1 MTISLV
7 ELQELGHVS
16 GLDGLGVCAAD
27 PFETTR
33 VGISDRIEAGHAGKL
48 KFTYSD
54 PVRSTDVR
62 LTFPWARR
70 LVVGIRSYLPDAGS
84 PGPADG
90 ATGRVARFSVD
101 DYYEPL
107 RSSLTGVAQ
116 RLQAEG
122 YRAEILIDDNRLVD
136 RAAAVRAGVGWWGK
150 NTMVLNPKHGP
161 WLLIGSVVT
170 DAPLEISEPMRRDC
184 GTCSACL
191 PACPTGALVAPG
203 VLDAARC
210 LAHWAQVPGVFP
222 VEFRKP
228 MGDRIYGCDDCL
240 EACPPGNQ
248 LLTISNERR
257 GRSDLTWVLTA
268 NDHDLLSVFDRFYVP
283 RRDPMYLRRNALVA
297 AGNTN
302 NVLLLD
308 LVESYLGHRR
318 WLLRA
323 HAVWAFAQ
331 LAGDRGVLA
340 DLYETES
347 HDAVLKELE
356 LCGIPGSAD

>member
-1 MTISLV
+1 MTISTA
-7 ELQELGHVS
+7 ELQELGRAS
-16 GLDGLGVCAAD
+16 GLDGLGVCRAD

-33 VGISDRIEAGHAGKL
+33 VGILDRIEAGFAGKL

-54 PVRSTDVR
+54 PARSTDVR
-62 LTFPWARR
+62 AAFPWAQR
-70 LVVGIRSYLPDAGS
+70 LIVGVRSYLPAAGS

-90 ATGRVARFSVD
+90 VTGRIARFSVG

-107 RSSLTGVAQ
+107 RSGLTTLGL

-122 YRAEILIDDNRLVD
+122 YRAEILSDDNRLVD

-150 NTMVLNPKHGP
+150 NTMVLNPKYGP

-203 VLDAARC
+203 VLDASRC

-222 VEFRKP
+222 VEFREP
-228 MGDRIYGCDDCL
+228 MGDRLYGCDDCL
-240 EACPPGNQ
+240 EACPPGKQ
-248 LLTISNERR
+248 LLTIGGERK
-257 GRSDLTWVLTA
+257 GRRDLAWVLTA
-268 NDHDLLSVFDRFYVP
+268 SDSDLLGAFERFYIP

-297 AGNTN
+297 AGNTKN
-302 NVLLLD
+302 GLLLD

-331 LAGDRGVLA
+331 LGGDDGVLA
-340 DLYETES
+340 DLHES
-347 HDAVLKELE
+347 EPHDAVLKELE
-356 LCGIPGSAD
+356 LCGIPR